1 MKNKKINAPRYSVL
15 DILRGISIISMVLYH
30 TMWDINYIFN
40 KNIVWF
46 KGDLGYIWQQ
56 SICITFI
63 FLSGFCFSLSKRKF
77 KRGAFVFLCGG
88 IITAATLIFMPE
100 NRVIFGVLTFI
111 GSAMLLLAIIEPIFK
126 RLNSVMG
133 FSLFAS
139 LFIAFKNIMYGDMIF
154 GIALPRT
161 LYKNLFTAYL
171 GFPPRSFWSN
181 DYFGLF
187 PWFFLFIAGY
197 FAFRFMSEKNL
208 LCILEKI
215 KCPPIEFI
223 GRHSIIIYMA
233 HQPIV
238 YAALTLLSW
247 ILRAI

>member
-1 MKNKKINAPRYSVL
+1 MKNKSTNAPRYSVL

-30 TMWDINYIFN
+30 TMWDIVYIFN
-40 KNIVWF
+40 KNILWF

-88 IITAATLIFMPE
+88 VITAATLIFMPD
-100 NRVIFGVLTFI
+100 NQVLFGVLTFI
-111 GSAMLLLAIIEPIFK
+111 GSAMLLTFAAEPILK
-126 RLNSVMG
+126 RLNSVVG
-133 FSLFAS
+133 FSLATL
-139 LFIAFKNIMYGDMIF
+139 LFVAFKNVMYGSMIF
-154 GIALPRT
+154 GIDLPRA
-161 LYKNLFTAYL
+161 LYKDLFTAYL
-171 GFPPRSFWSN
+171 GFPPRSFFST

-187 PWFFLFIAGY
+187 PWLFLFLAGY
-197 FAFRFMSEKNL
+197 FAFKLMREKNWFG
-208 LCILEKI
+208 ILSKI

-238 YAALTLLSW
+238 YAVLTLFSW
-247 ILRAI
+247 IFRAI